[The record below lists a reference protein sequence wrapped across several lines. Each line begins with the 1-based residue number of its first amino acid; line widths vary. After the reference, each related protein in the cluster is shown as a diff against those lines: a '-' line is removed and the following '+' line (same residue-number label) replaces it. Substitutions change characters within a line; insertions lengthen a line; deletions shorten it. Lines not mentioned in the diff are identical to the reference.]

1 MPFILFFNF
10 GKCCKKRTIL
20 LLDYAS
26 RSSIVLGAVTVLLFD
41 ISVIIDLITNRTPGF
56 NEIATGRLSVR
67 KTLIVWSICPLTLRF
82 MKLKENDTAIRIEIG
97 MFRINGTH

>member
-1 MPFILFFNF
+1 MLQKTNDIVIGL
-10 GKCCKKRTIL
+10 CQQE
-20 LLDYAS
+20 
-26 RSSIVLGAVTVLLFD
+26 SIVLGAVTVLLFD
-41 ISVIIDLITNRTPGF
+41 ISVIIDLITNRTPRF

-82 MKLKENDTAIRIEIG
+82 MKLKENDTAIRIEIE